1 MCIYGG
7 TAAGVTAALQAARLN
22 LSVIV
27 IEPGNHVGGVTTSGL
42 GCTDFGNKETVGGL
56 AREFYQRIGRHYGT
70 PAAWHFEPHVA
81 DSLFKQWLIDADVP
95 VLYREYLAGVQ

>member
-1 MCIYGG
+1 MNASLPELSYYKPHGHSPGRDLPEVDLCIYGG

-42 GCTDFGNKETVGGL
+42 GCTDFGGSAEVWFN
-56 AREFYQRIGRHYGT
+56 
-70 PAAWHFEPHVA
+70 PAAAASRALRAVWDCQA
-81 DSLFKQWLIDADVP
+81 W
-95 VLYREYLAGVQ
+95 